1 MSVKLLKDL
10 RFAEKLNSTEA
21 ITEAGKEILKNYR
34 AYVYSN
40 PATCGI
46 VNGFVIEA
54 SKMGFDTGLKSIL
67 ESVND
72 FINKNKISWELAS
85 ACESI
90 SNNSST
96 YNYINKLGVSQVEKL
111 LEMNESDVVS
121 YIKAGSLKNIQY
133 IPEFRR
139 ICKEV
144 YKTTITEH
152 KALNYDITNPIS
164 YVLVNEDSSKVI
176 SVGGKAFKIKE
187 GKVEECVCQD
197 TKFNRINRLL
207 ESFYRDGENIAI
219 QYKGTHGDIAVV
231 TLMED
236 SISFVKGSNVNEKFS
251 TSAQFMDYANML
263 TRVMPTNEKVNFM
276 NFASLITEMYDNYNN
291 VCILD
296 NVKFMRASN
305 GTVLAIVEGKDNVNL
320 TVFHSV
326 NAGSSSTN
334 YDYVV
339 EALNN
344 VIKLTGIDLKAMYED
359 RISED
364 CKKMESDEDKS
375 IREELEASKEAQYDI
390 RKKKIAMLAEK
401 YKNDPVKIALLNK
414 TAKDLAILE
423 NKDKALS

>member
-10 RFAEKLNSTEA
+10 QFAEKLNSTEA
-21 ITEAGKEILKNYR
+21 ITEAGKEILNNYR

-46 VNGFVIEA
+46 VNGFVLEA
-54 SKMGFDTGLKSIL
+54 SKMSFDTGLKSIL
-67 ESVND
+67 ESVNK
-72 FINKNKISWELAS
+72 FINENKISWELAS

-90 SNNSST
+90 SNNNST
-96 YNYINKLGVSQVEKL
+96 YNYINKLGVAQVEKL
-111 LEMNESDVVS
+111 LEMNEADVIS

-133 IPEFRR
+133 IPEFRQ

-152 KALNYDITNPIS
+152 KALNYDIVNPVS
-164 YVLVNEDSSKVI
+164 YVLVNEDGSKIVN
-176 SVGGKAFKIKE
+176 VHGKTFKIGE
-187 GKVEECVCQD
+187 SKVEECVCQD
-197 TKFNRINRLL
+197 AKFNRMNQIL
-207 ESFYRDGENIAI
+207 ESFYRDGDNIAI
-219 QYKGTHGDIAVV
+219 QYRGTHGDIATI

-236 SISFVKGSNVNEKFS
+236 GISFVKGDKVNEKFD
-251 TSAQFMDYANML
+251 TSAKFVDYANILSKAMHI
-263 TRVMPTNEKVNFM
+263 NEKMNFM
-276 NFASLITEMYDNYNN
+276 NFASLVAEAFDNYGN

-296 NVKFMRASN
+296 NVKFMNASN
-305 GTVLAIVEGKDNVNL
+305 GTQLAIIEGKDNVNL

-326 NAGSSSTN
+326 NAGSSSN
-334 YDYVV
+334 EYQYVA

-344 VIKLTGIDLKAMYED
+344 VIKLTGIDLKPMYEE
-359 RISED
+359 RITED
-364 CKKMESDEDKS
+364 CKKMETPEAKA
-375 IREELEASKEAQYDI
+375 IREELEANKEAQYDI

-423 NKDKALS
+423 NRDKK